1 MYLDVPYWLQI
12 YPAQYANLK
21 SIPCPLVPGLNVV
34 QTKEGKVAVNAVSAM
49 MVLCEKDNN
58 SAKTAWCQ
66 FSKAHPCM
74 KPTTDLVDA
83 SEVAEFSYTYVSDH
97 GRTNTALSISPG
109 LEYLCQHKGGT
120 KAAANKEKFLQLIH
134 SFKQQQAAPTGSNLG
149 KRAGADDSLDTPYD
163 SQAIIKIQ
171 RVLDVSLDNTV
182 ARVNS
187 TVKGAVTSINT
198 EIKNVGD
205 GVLKVSEKF
214 TGVEEKQ
221 TELKNDFGR
230 VSSEF
235 KKANQIAKYYHEQ
248 LVLSNAANERQRYI
262 ISELNK
268 KLDVL
273 QRNPTSS
280 TANELI
286 IIEELKTVKQ
296 ANAALETKV
305 AEMHAMLTTIIGVMM
320 P

>member
-1 MYLDVPYWLQI
+1 MYSDVQEVTCTLIPELKILQI
-12 YPAQYANLK
+12 KN
-21 SIPCPLVPGLNVV
+21 
-34 QTKEGKVAVNAVSAM
+34 GKVLVNAVSAIM
-49 MVLCEKDNN
+49 SLCEQEQRSAEN
-58 SAKTAWCQ
+58 SWSL
-66 FSKAHPCM
+66 FMKAHSCM
-74 KPTTDLVDA
+74 KPTKKISDYPSGNEYA
-83 SEVAEFSYTYVSDH
+83 YSYPTARGKETV
-97 GRTNTALSISPG
+97 ALSISPG

-149 KRAGADDSLDTPYD
+149 KRAGADDSLDAPDD
-163 SQAIIKIQ
+163 SQAIVKIQ

-286 IIEELKTVKQ
+286 IIDELKTVKQ

-305 AEMHAMLTTIIGVMM
+305 AEMHAMLTTIIGVMT

>member
-1 MYLDVPYWLQI
+1 
-12 YPAQYANLK
+12 
-21 SIPCPLVPGLNVV
+21 
-34 QTKEGKVAVNAVSAM
+34 
-49 MVLCEKDNN
+49 
-58 SAKTAWCQ
+58 
-66 FSKAHPCM
+66 
-74 KPTTDLVDA
+74 
-83 SEVAEFSYTYVSDH
+83 
-97 GRTNTALSISPG
+97 
-109 LEYLCQHKGGT
+109 
-120 KAAANKEKFLQLIH
+120 
-134 SFKQQQAAPTGSNLG
+134 
-149 KRAGADDSLDTPYD
+149 
-163 SQAIIKIQ
+163 
-171 RVLDVSLDNTV
+171 
-182 ARVNS
+182 
-187 TVKGAVTSINT
+187 VTSINT

-286 IIEELKTVKQ
+286 IIDELKTVKQ

-305 AEMHAMLTTIIGVMM
+305 AEMHAMLTTIIGVMT